1 MTRLHVT
8 PTAQLQLLAILHAT
22 TAPST
27 AAPVPATVSVDPLP
41 VIGTRS
47 TARDAS
53 SQSPQTFELPP
64 IVSYVNS
71 PVEGEVGTLGC
82 RLSVP
87 SKVRSVEWK
96 KIDESSS
103 SGYSDPITSPSVS
116 VSVSAGLTS
125 TNLSFE
131 SISLR
136 DDGCYMCVFTGLSS
150 RVSELACISVYIS
163 PKVHLS
169 YSYSNGVYLVNCSVA
184 SRPVSTIG
192 YEINGTAI
200 PDSQEY
206 ILGKRFL
213 VTRLL
218 AVTEDGTEVTCSVN
232 YQGSILRYNVLLMRV
247 QEPQRVLWS
256 LPVLGASLLTAAAL
270 LISLYTCVRRKRR
283 SERVRP
289 LPESERI
296 RCLGWTYME
305 KAI

>member
-1 MTRLHVT
+1 M
-8 PTAQLQLLAILHAT
+8 
-22 TAPST
+22 
-27 AAPVPATVSVDPLP
+27 
-41 VIGTRS
+41 
-47 TARDAS
+47 
-53 SQSPQTFELPP
+53 
-64 IVSYVNS
+64 
-71 PVEGEVGTLGC
+71 GC

-87 SKVRSVEWK
+87 GKVRSVEWK

-206 ILGKRFL
+206 ILGERFL
-213 VTRLL
+213 ITRLL

-247 QEPQRVLWS
+247 PESLRVLWS
-256 LPVLGASLLTAAAL
+256 LPVLGASLSTAAAL
-270 LISLYTCVRRKRR
+270 LISFSVYTCACRKRR

-296 RCLGWTYME
+296 RCLGWTYLE
-305 KAI
+305 KAV